1 VTELDPGGVVRITF
15 DDPATRNA
23 LRRTVLTDLVRKLA
37 ELTDNP
43 AVRAVVL
50 TGAGTAFSSGAD
62 RAELG
67 DPTAVAQATELVD
80 EVVELLTTLPV
91 PVLARVNGPAFG
103 SGLALVAAADIAIAS
118 TDAVFGFPEVRL
130 GLVAGPAMAACRL
143 RLNRTALLDL
153 FLTGRRFDAV
163 EATRMG
169 LIARVVPPAE
179 LDAAVATTLA
189 DLAQGDPGA
198 LAATKRTIRAEL

>member
-1 VTELDPGGVVRITF
+1 MTEPAAGGVVRITF

-50 TGAGTAFSSGAD
+50 TGAGTVFSSGAD

-67 DPTAVAQATELVD
+67 DPTAVAQAAELVE
-80 EVVELLTTLPV
+80 EVVELLTTLPI

-118 TDAVFGFPEVRL
+118 TDAVFAFPEVRL
-130 GLVAGPAMAACRL
+130 GLVAGPAMAACRP

-163 EATRMG
+163 EAARMG
-169 LIARVVPPAE
+169 LIARAVPPAE

>member
-1 VTELDPGGVVRITF
+1 VTEPDAGGVVRITF

-50 TGAGTAFSSGAD
+50 TGAGTVFSSGAD
-62 RAELG
+62 RAEIG
-67 DPTAVAQATELVD
+67 DPTAVAQAAQLVE

-130 GLVAGPAMAACRL
+130 GLVAGPAMAACRP
-143 RLNRTALLDL
+143 RLNRTAMLDL

-169 LIARVVPPAE
+169 LIARAVPPAE

-198 LAATKRTIRAEL
+198 LTATKRTIRALL

>member
-1 VTELDPGGVVRITF
+1 VTEPAAGGVVRITF

-50 TGAGTAFSSGAD
+50 TGAGTVFSSGAD

-67 DPTAVAQATELVD
+67 DPTAVAQAAELVE
-80 EVVELLTTLPV
+80 EVVELLTTLPI

-118 TDAVFGFPEVRL
+118 TDAVFAFPEVRL
-130 GLVAGPAMAACRL
+130 GLVAGPAMAACRP

-163 EATRMG
+163 EAARMG
-169 LIARVVPPAE
+169 LIARAVPPAE

>member
-1 VTELDPGGVVRITF
+1 VIELDAGGVVRITF

-23 LRRTVLTDLVRKLA
+23 LRRTVLTDLVRTLA
-37 ELTDNP
+37 ELTDN
-43 AVRAVVL
+43 ACVRAVVL
-50 TGAGTAFSSGAD
+50 TGAGTVFSSGAD

-67 DPTAVAQATELVD
+67 DPAAVAHAAELVE

-103 SGLALVAAADIAIAS
+103 SGLAVVAAADIAIAA
-118 TDAVFGFPEVRL
+118 TDAVFGFPEVRF
-130 GLVAGPAMAACRL
+130 GLVAGPAMAACRP

-169 LIARVVPPAE
+169 LIARAVPPVE

-189 DLAQGDPGA
+189 DLAQGDPDA
-198 LAATKRTIRAEL
+198 LAATKRTIRAVL

>member
-1 VTELDPGGVVRITF
+1 VTELDAGGVVRITF

-50 TGAGTAFSSGAD
+50 TGAGTVFSSGAD

-67 DPTAVAQATELVD
+67 DPTAVAQAAELVD
-80 EVVELLTTLPV
+80 LVVELLTTLPV

-103 SGLALVAAADIAIAS
+103 SGLAVVAAADIAIAS
-118 TDAVFGFPEVRL
+118 TDAVFGFPEVRF
-130 GLVAGPAMAACRL
+130 GLVAGPAMAGCRP

-169 LIARVVPPAE
+169 LIARAVPPAE

-198 LAATKRTIRAEL
+198 LAATKRTIRAVL